1 MGKIYVSMGVAMLFS
16 TFAYADNILES
27 AANERSNTSR
37 GIVENKRVL
46 PKSVVKAVFSKDLQS
61 TTNITW
67 QGKDTILHSG
77 DIAKSMLQ
85 VPGFSMTRKGGGGS
99 EVIFRS
105 QVASRLPIFLNS
117 GVLNG
122 ACGGRMD
129 TTTTY
134 IFPENYN
141 RITFLKGPQDVR
153 YGALISGGL
162 LFERDILRLGK
173 GSFNVDTSAMY
184 GSFNRFD
191 INANALA
198 GGKYGSLQAIV
209 SHYESADYRAGDRRI
224 VHSAY
229 NRESA
234 SLIGTFTPTSSTALE
249 FDIDIGRGWASYA
262 DRAMDARTFDRIS
275 YNLALEQ
282 HINDTFDRLDVRLW
296 HNAIDHIMDNFSHLP
311 PQAINNNLYNIS
323 NPKRTNTGGRVEGR
337 FYFGE
342 NVEFYVG
349 SNYNH
354 DSHESRNGGGATLQD
369 ANNVLNQKYNPNFTF
384 KNLGFFTQGQ
394 YHSQS
399 NFGIAFGARYDYLV
413 TERKQLAARS
423 AAEDK
428 NNLASAFVRYEHY
441 LDKSTLY
448 AGLGVAQRG
457 ADFWERSKAN
467 GMNLSPETNTQFD
480 VGLTYQDDAFKS
492 KVSAYA
498 SHMANYIL
506 INYIPA
512 TASAFNTDAFL
523 AGGEVEAEY
532 IVWDSLHFYG
542 SLAYTYGL
550 NLSTKQGLQS
560 HSPLPQVAP
569 LQAQIS
575 SFYENGNWLLR
586 LDVIANAVQN
596 RYAFNYGNVVG
607 KDLGNSKGFVTLNLY
622 GGYKHKYFML
632 LAGVDNLTNTLYAYH
647 LSKNGIDIG
656 ALDIAPTTRIY
667 EPGRSIWT
675 KMRVYF

>member
-234 SLIGTFTPTSSTALE
+234 SIIGTLTPTSSTALE

-296 HNAIDHIMDNFSHLP
+296 HNAIDHIMDNFH
-311 PQAINNNLYNIS
+311 
-323 NPKRTNTGGRVEGR
+323 
-337 FYFGE
+337 
-342 NVEFYVG
+342 
-349 SNYNH
+349 
-354 DSHESRNGGGATLQD
+354 
-369 ANNVLNQKYNPNFTF
+369 
-384 KNLGFFTQGQ
+384 
-394 YHSQS
+394 
-399 NFGIAFGARYDYLV
+399 IAHH
-413 TERKQLAARS
+413 KQ
-423 AAEDK
+423 
-428 NNLASAFVRYEHY
+428 
-441 LDKSTLY
+441 
-448 AGLGVAQRG
+448 
-457 ADFWERSKAN
+457 
-467 GMNLSPETNTQFD
+467 
-480 VGLTYQDDAFKS
+480 
-492 KVSAYA
+492 
-498 SHMANYIL
+498 
-506 INYIPA
+506 
-512 TASAFNTDAFL
+512 
-523 AGGEVEAEY
+523 
-532 IVWDSLHFYG
+532 
-542 SLAYTYGL
+542 
-550 NLSTKQGLQS
+550 
-560 HSPLPQVAP
+560 
-569 LQAQIS
+569 
-575 SFYENGNWLLR
+575 
-586 LDVIANAVQN
+586 
-596 RYAFNYGNVVG
+596 
-607 KDLGNSKGFVTLNLY
+607 
-622 GGYKHKYFML
+622 
-632 LAGVDNLTNTLYAYH
+632 
-647 LSKNGIDIG
+647 
-656 ALDIAPTTRIY
+656 
-667 EPGRSIWT
+667 
-675 KMRVYF
+675 

>member
-1 MGKIYVSMGVAMLFS
+1 MDLLRCKWLYVCGIFLAQS
-16 TFAYADNILES
+16 TLYAE
-27 AANERSNTSR
+27 E
-37 GIVENKRVL
+37 ENKELKRRIL
-46 PKSVVKAVFSKDLQS
+46 PTSVVTATYSKDILDS
-61 TTNITW
+61 PLNVDMY
-67 QGKDTILHSG
+67 GNDTPLHSG
-77 DIAKSMLQ
+77 DVAKSMLLF
-85 VPGFSMTRKGGGGS
+85 PGFSMTRKGGGGS
-99 EVIFRS
+99 EILYRS
-105 QVASRLPIFLNS
+105 QGASRLPIFIS
-117 GVLNG
+117 GGNLNG

-129 TTTTY
+129 TTITY

-141 RITFLKGPQDVR
+141 RISILKGPQDVR

-162 LFERDILRLGK
+162 LFERDILRLEK
-173 GSFNVDTSAMY
+173 GSFNVDVSAMY

-191 INANALA
+191 MNINALA

-209 SHYESADYRAGDRRI
+209 SHYESADYRAGDNTI

-234 SLIGTFTPTSSTALE
+234 SVIGTLTPTSSTAIE
-249 FDIDIGRGWASYA
+249 FDIDVGRGWASYA

-275 YNLALEQ
+275 YNLTLQQ

-296 HNAIDHIMDNFSHLP
+296 HNAIDHIMDNFSHRP
-311 PQAINNNLYNIS
+311 PQVLNGNLYNIS

-342 NVEFYVG
+342 SVELYVG

-354 DSHESRNGGGATLQD
+354 DAHEIRNGGGQTESV
-369 ANNVLNQKYNPNFTF
+369 ANAILNQKYNPNFTF

-399 NFGIAFGARYDYLV
+399 NFGIAFGARYDYLT
-413 TERKQLAARS
+413 TERKQRGTTQQ

-441 LDKSTLY
+441 LDKSTFY

-457 ADFWERSKAN
+457 ADFWEVSKTG
-467 GMNLSPETNTQFD
+467 GMALKPETNAQLD
-480 VGLTYQDDAFKS
+480 IGLTYQDNVLKG
-492 KVSAYA
+492 KISAYA
-498 SHMANYIL
+498 SHIANYIVL
-506 INYIPA
+506 DYNPSNP
-512 TASAFNTDAFL
+512 SAFNTNAML
-523 AGGEVEAEY
+523 MGGEIEAEA
-532 IVWDSLHFYG
+532 ITWEVLHFYA

-550 NLSTKQGLQS
+550 NLSSQQGLQS

-569 LQAQIS
+569 LQAQVS

-586 LDVIANAVQN
+586 LDMIANAAQH
-596 RYAFNYGNVVG
+596 RYALNYGNVIG
-607 KDLGNSKGFVTLNLY
+607 RDYGNSKGFALLNLY
-622 GGYKHKYFML
+622 GGYKSKYFML

-647 LSKNGIDIG
+647 LSKNGVNIG
-656 ALDIAPTTRIY
+656 ALNIAPTQRVY
-667 EPGRSIWT
+667 EPGRSFWV
-675 KMRVYF
+675 KVRVKF